1 MIIKSFANTNVGMIR
16 TENQD
21 AFGHSPE
28 NNLFFVC
35 DGMGGGVAGDF
46 ASKYAVDMI
55 LKSYPLIKGKDIYNI
70 CGNNFSK
77 FNENIVKPIAC
88 IKLANRALHN
98 LTVKYPKLAGM
109 GTTCTA
115 VWFERQTNLLHIYNV
130 GDSRVYRI
138 RNGVIKLLTEDHSK
152 IQELLNSGKM
162 TQADVKMAEIQSM
175 ITRALG
181 TAPTVRV
188 DYKAEVVRQGDIYVL
203 CSDGLNGELADF
215 TIRDIVSLNKPNVNS
230 IANELITA
238 ANNAGGKDNTTVI
251 ALYAQE
257 EIDDDSIITPEVF
270 QEEIIISESENSNQL
285 SLEDSLIKKV
295 SKNVTV
301 PVPKLAKKKNLWK
314 NPLVIAILLVLVFV
328 GFISVYVSLSQ
339 QKEEKNIEDLT
350 GNISGMKISVRTLEK
365 SKLDELNFTA
375 DRISKM
381 QIVQDCIRDL
391 EESTVPLSNVE
402 VMIENNNQNLYMGLS
417 SVNPLEVK
425 LPKGKYV
432 VTLTYPDY
440 KVLNDKFEL
449 KESVNV
455 TLENSGSLTE
465 TLFIMLP
472 EN

>member
-35 DGMGGGVAGDF
+35 DGMGGGAAGDF

-55 LKSYPLIKGKDIYNI
+55 LKSYPLIKGKDIYDI
-70 CGNNFSK
+70 CGNNFFK

-115 VWFERQTNLLHIYNV
+115 VWFEKQTNLLHIYNV

-181 TAPTVRV
+181 TAATVRV
-188 DYKAEVVRQGDIYVL
+188 DYKAEIVKQGDIYVL

-230 IANELITA
+230 IANELIMA

-251 ALYAQE
+251 ALYAQD
-257 EIDDDSIITPEVF
+257 EIDDNVVVPNVF
-270 QEEIIISESENSNQL
+270 QNEIIISESENSNQL
-285 SLEDSLIKKV
+285 SLEDSLIKKI
-295 SKNVTV
+295 SKKITI
-301 PVPKLAKKKNLWK
+301 PVPKLAKKKNILK
-314 NPLVIAILLVLVFV
+314 NPLVIAILLVLIFV

-350 GNISGMKISVRTLEK
+350 GNISGMKISVKTLEK
-365 SKLDELNFTA
+365 SKLDELNFA
-375 DRISKM
+375 PDRISKM
-381 QIVQDCIRDL
+381 QIVQDCINNPDDFMV
-391 EESTVPLSNVE
+391 SMSNVE

-417 SVNPLEVK
+417 SINPLEVK

-449 KESVNV
+449 KESITVN
-455 TLENSGSLTE
+455 LESSGSLTE
-465 TLFIMLP
+465 ILFIMLP

>member
-1 MIIKSFANTNVGMIR
+1 MIIKSFANTNVGMVR

-21 AFGHSPE
+21 AFGYSPE

-55 LKSYPLIKGKDIYNI
+55 LKSYNLIKKEDIYSI
-70 CGNNFSK
+70 CGKNFSG
-77 FNENIVKPIAC
+77 FNEKIVKPIAC

-98 LTVKYPKLAGM
+98 LTLKYPKLSGM

-115 VWFERQTNLLHIYNV
+115 VWFEKQTNLLHIYNV

-181 TAPTVRV
+181 TAPTLRV
-188 DYKAEVVRQGDIYVL
+188 DYKAEIVRQGDIYVL
-203 CSDGLNGELADF
+203 CSDGLNGELSDF
-215 TIRDIVSLNKPNVNS
+215 TISDIVNLNKPNVNS
-230 IANELITA
+230 IAKELIMA

-257 EIDDDSIITPEVF
+257 EEQESAVTPDTF
-270 QEEIIISESENSNQL
+270 QKEIIISESENARQL
-285 SLEDSLIKKV
+285 SLEDDLIKKF
-295 SKNVTV
+295 SKNVKV
-301 PVPKLAKKKNLWK
+301 PIPKLARKKNILK
-314 NPLVIAILLVLVFV
+314 NPLVIALMLVLFCIGSILL
-328 GFISVYVSLSQ
+328 YATLS

-350 GNISGMKISVRTLEK
+350 GNISGMRIYVKTLEK
-365 SKLDELNFTA
+365 SKIDELA
-375 DRISKM
+375 LAQDRVTKM
-381 QIVQDCIRDL
+381 QIVQDCINNSEDY
-391 EESTVPLSNVE
+391 TVPMSNVE

-417 SVNPLEVK
+417 SNTPLEVR

-449 KESVNV
+449 KESITVN
-455 TLENSGSLTE
+455 LESSGSLTE

>member
-1 MIIKSFANTNVGMIR
+1 MIINSFANTNVGMIR

-21 AFGHSPE
+21 AFGYSPE

-55 LKSYPLIKGKDIYNI
+55 LKSYTSIKGKDIYDI
-70 CGNNFSK
+70 CGSNFSK
-77 FNENIVKPIAC
+77 FSENIIKPIAC

-98 LTVKYPKLAGM
+98 LTVKYPKLSGM

-115 VWFERQTNLLHIYNV
+115 VWFEKQTNLLHIYNV

-138 RNGVIKLLTEDHSK
+138 RNGIIKLLTEDHSK

-181 TAPTVRV
+181 TASTVRV

-215 TIRDIVSLNKPNVNS
+215 TIRDIVSLNKPNVND
-230 IANELITA
+230 IANELIMA

-251 ALYAQE
+251 ALSAQE
-257 EIDDDSIITPEVF
+257 ETEDTAVVPAIF
-270 QEEIIISESENSNQL
+270 QNEIIISENENSSQL
-285 SLEDSLIKKV
+285 SLEDNLIKKF
-295 SKNVTV
+295 SKNVIV
-301 PVPKLAKKKNLWK
+301 PIPKLAKKKNLWK
-314 NPLVIAILLVLVFV
+314 NPLVIAILLVLIFV

-365 SKLDELNFTA
+365 SKLDELNFSP

-381 QIVQDCIRDL
+381 QIVQDCINNPDDFM
-391 EESTVPLSNVE
+391 VPMSNVE

-417 SVNPLEVK
+417 SINPLEVK

-440 KVLNDKFEL
+440 KVLNDRFEL
-449 KESVNV
+449 KESITVN
-455 TLENSGSLTE
+455 LESSGSLTDI
-465 TLFIMLP
+465 LFIMLP

>member
-1 MIIKSFANTNVGMIR
+1 
-16 TENQD
+16 
-21 AFGHSPE
+21 
-28 NNLFFVC
+28 
-35 DGMGGGVAGDF
+35 
-46 ASKYAVDMI
+46 
-55 LKSYPLIKGKDIYNI
+55 
-70 CGNNFSK
+70 
-77 FNENIVKPIAC
+77 
-88 IKLANRALHN
+88 
-98 LTVKYPKLAGM
+98 M
-109 GTTCTA
+109 GTTCA
-115 VWFERQTNLLHIYNV
+115 GIWFDRNSGLVHIYNV

-188 DYKAEVVRQGDIYVL
+188 DYKAEIVRQGDIYVL
-203 CSDGLNGELADF
+203 CSDGLNGELSDF
-215 TIRDIVSLNKPNVNS
+215 TISDIVNLNKPNVNS
-230 IANELITA
+230 IAKELIMA

-257 EIDDDSIITPEVF
+257 EEQESAVTPDTF
-270 QEEIIISESENSNQL
+270 QKEIIISESENARQL
-285 SLEDSLIKKV
+285 SLEDDLIKKF
-295 SKNVTV
+295 SKNVKV
-301 PVPKLAKKKNLWK
+301 PIPKLARKKNILK
-314 NPLVIAILLVLVFV
+314 NPLVIALMLVLFCIGSILL
-328 GFISVYVSLSQ
+328 YATLS

-350 GNISGMKISVRTLEK
+350 GNISGMRIYVKTLEK
-365 SKLDELNFTA
+365 SKIDELA
-375 DRISKM
+375 LAQDRVTKM
-381 QIVQDCIRDL
+381 QIVQDCINNSEDY
-391 EESTVPLSNVE
+391 TVPMSNVE

-417 SVNPLEVK
+417 SNTPLEVR

-449 KESVNV
+449 KESITVN
-455 TLENSGSLTE
+455 LESSGSLTE

>member
-55 LKSYPLIKGKDIYNI
+55 LKSYPSIKGKDVYDI

-77 FNENIVKPIAC
+77 FSENIIKPIAC

-115 VWFERQTNLLHIYNV
+115 VWFEKQTKLLHIYNV

-188 DYKAEVVRQGDIYVL
+188 DYKAEIVRQGDIYVL

-257 EIDDDSIITPEVF
+257 EIDDDSIVTPDVF
-270 QEEIIISESENSNQL
+270 QNEIIISESENSNQL
-285 SLEDSLIKKV
+285 SIEDSLIKKV
-295 SKNVTV
+295 SKKVTI

-314 NPLVIAILLVLVFV
+314 NPLVIAILLVLVCV
-328 GFISVYVSLSQ
+328 GCLSVYVSLSQ

-350 GNISGMKISVRTLEK
+350 GNISGMNISVRTLEK
-365 SKLDELNFTA
+365 SKLDELNFA
-375 DRISKM
+375 PDRISKM
-381 QIVQDCIRDL
+381 QIVQDCMRNL
-391 EESTVPLSNVE
+391 EECTVPLSNVE

-417 SVNPLEVK
+417 SINPLEVK

-455 TLENSGSLTE
+455 ILENSGSLTD

>member
-1 MIIKSFANTNVGMIR
+1 MIIKSFANTNVGMVR

-21 AFGHSPE
+21 AFGYSPE

-55 LKSYPLIKGKDIYNI
+55 LKSYNLIKKEDIYSI
-70 CGNNFSK
+70 CGKNFSG
-77 FNENIVKPIAC
+77 FNEKIVKPIAC

-98 LTVKYPKLAGM
+98 LTLKYPKLSGM

-115 VWFERQTNLLHIYNV
+115 VWFEKQTNLLHIYNV

-188 DYKAEVVRQGDIYVL
+188 DYKAEIVRQGDIYVL
-203 CSDGLNGELADF
+203 CSDGLNGELSDF
-215 TIRDIVSLNKPNVNS
+215 TISDIVNLNKPNVNS
-230 IANELITA
+230 IAKELIMA

-257 EIDDDSIITPEVF
+257 EEQESAVTPDTF
-270 QEEIIISESENSNQL
+270 QKEIIISESENARQL
-285 SLEDSLIKKV
+285 SLEDDLIKKF
-295 SKNVTV
+295 SKNVKV
-301 PVPKLAKKKNLWK
+301 PIPKLARKKNILK
-314 NPLVIAILLVLVFV
+314 NPLVIALMLVLFCIGSILL
-328 GFISVYVSLSQ
+328 YATLS

-350 GNISGMKISVRTLEK
+350 GNISGMRIYVKTLEK
-365 SKLDELNFTA
+365 SKIDELA
-375 DRISKM
+375 LAQDRVTKM
-381 QIVQDCIRDL
+381 QIVQDCINNSEDY
-391 EESTVPLSNVE
+391 TVPMSNVE

-417 SVNPLEVK
+417 SNTPLEVR

-449 KESVNV
+449 KESITVN
-455 TLENSGSLTE
+455 LESSGSLTE